1 MMTLSQFNEKLSL
14 MIPFIAEENIK
25 YLFID
30 NLDFLLN
37 DVDNEKEIIRLEENF
52 YRLTHKGVGI
62 VYTCKLKKM
71 YENKVSSYIDVETGN
86 KEKLEIITL
95 ESMISSKYFKQ
106 TKRNRIMLYTH
117 SGMRTN
123 RSVLLIFEKGIY
135 EKSKYYLKLD
145 WFNFKTFRNNVSLSQ
160 KYFDT
165 D

>member
-1 MMTLSQFNEKLSL
+1 

-135 EKSKYYLKLD
+135 ENSKYYLKLD
-145 WFNFKTFRNNVSLSQ
+145 WFNFKSFRNNVSLSQ